1 MLLTYGKIIAEW
13 ISSLMAWYILDLN
26 VLVAYF
32 LRKIHD
38 GQKRCCIND
47 FLFSLKNTFRFFMYF
62 RFKDISSLV
71 T

>member
-38 GQKRCCIND
+38 VDRPCYISD
-47 FLFSLKNTFRFFMYF
+47 ILFSLKNTFQ
-62 RFKDISSLV
+62 
-71 T
+71 